1 MVEEQMFNFKRRVH
15 TWLKNF
21 ESVYGPARAIREGDL
36 LLRQELVANKML

>member
-1 MVEEQMFNFKRRVH
+1 MAKE
-15 TWLKNF
+15 F